1 MPQRA
6 KFCELI
12 AVRRRI
18 ACNRFVTCSPAS
30 GAGKGRRVAGF
41 GEEPGQVRM
50 ELLSKELRKP
60 AGAVDGFF
68 GFCGQILFLQGTESF
83 FNGSSGRFLD
93 G

>member
-41 GEEPGQVRM
+41 GEEPGTFGIK
-50 ELLSKELRKP
+50 LAAKELREP
-60 AGAVDGFF
+60 AGAG
-68 GFCGQILFLQGTESF
+68 
-83 FNGSSGRFLD
+83 N
-93 G
+93 